1 MVRQILIGALI
12 LALASCKSLPNDP
25 APPTTIGIVDSAR
38 GSPALV
44 RKNQE
49 YIVGARSRIYEGDVV
64 RTDRFSTAR
73 IHMADGSRIEIGRE
87 TRVVINRYTR
97 GSTRLTLTAGT
108 IRAAAE
114 TAQRFELQTP
124 VATVDARDATV
135 ITTFSSAR
143 NTLEAGLL
151 NGSRLEVS
159 NIHGATLIEAPGN
172 GTTVMSGTAPQAFR
186 PWTPGK
192 IERAFAEIELSQ

>member
-1 MVRQILIGALI
+1 MVRQIFIGALI
-12 LALASCKSLPNDP
+12 LALASCNTLPEDP
-25 APPTTIGIVDSAR
+25 TPPTTIGIVDSVR

-73 IHMADGSRIEIGRE
+73 INMADGSRIEIGRE
-87 TRVVINRYTR
+87 TRIVFNRYAR
-97 GSTRLTLTAGT
+97 GNTRLTLTAGT

-114 TAQRFELQTP
+114 ADHRLELQTP

-135 ITTFSSAR
+135 ITAFSSGQ
-143 NTLEAGLL
+143 NTLDAGLL
-151 NGSRLEVS
+151 NGTRLEVS
-159 NIHGATLIEAPGN
+159 NIHGTTLIEGPGN

-192 IERAFAEIELSQ
+192 IERAFAEIELNQ